1 MRSRQSGEGKIG
13 CILWIAVA
21 VIAGMIAFKM
31 IPVRIQSAELYDFMV
46 EQAKWAS
53 NRPPDA
59 IKKAIVQRAKE
70 LELPLSADD
79 VEVQRVGDR
88 IKMEAE
94 FTVPVEF
101 PGYTYNWEFHH
112 MVDRSIFIF

>member
-13 CILWIAVA
+13 CIFWLAA
-21 VIAGMIAFKM
+21 LAIAGMVAYKM

-46 EQAKWAS
+46 EQAKWAA

-59 IKKAIVQRAKE
+59 IKKSIVERAQELNLPVDPDKVQVQRH
-70 LELPLSADD
+70 
-79 VEVQRVGDR
+79 GDR
-88 IKMEAE
+88 IKMEAK

-112 MVDRSIFIF
+112 LVDRSIFIF